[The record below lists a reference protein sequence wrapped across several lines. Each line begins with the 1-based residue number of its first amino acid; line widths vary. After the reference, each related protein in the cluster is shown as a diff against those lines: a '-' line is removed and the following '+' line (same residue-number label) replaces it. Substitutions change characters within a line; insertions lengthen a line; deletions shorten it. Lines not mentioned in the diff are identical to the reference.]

1 MELVIV
7 IIPYFRKKKYIT
19 ETISSVLRQT
29 YEYLE
34 VIIVYDDE
42 TKVDLDFINNLKNKD
57 SRIKIITN
65 PLNLGTGES
74 RNIGITNAKG
84 SYIAFVDADDI
95 WDAKK
100 IELQLSY
107 MMSNNYSFTHTS
119 YKIINCEN
127 KIVGHRKAKNFEN
140 YQSLL
145 GSCDIGLSTVMIKK
159 NIFTN
164 DLKFPNLKTKEDF
177 VLWLKFLKKN
187 YKVFGINTDLTSWRK
202 LNNSLSSS
210 TLQKLIDGFNVYHK
224 FMKFNFIKSLY
235 YLIVLC
241 ANYLRK

>member
-1 MELVIV
+1 MELVSV

-95 WDAKK
+95 WDTKK

-119 YKIINCEN
+119 YKIINSEN

-235 YLIVLC
+235 YLMVLC

>member
-1 MELVIV
+1 MELVSV

-65 PLNLGTGES
+65 PLNLGAGES

-119 YKIINCEN
+119 YKIINSEN

-177 VLWLKFLKKN
+177 VLWLKILKKN
-187 YKVFGINTDLTSWRK
+187 YKIMSLDLPLTKWK
-202 LNNSLSSS
+202 KIKNSLSSS
-210 TLQKLIDGFNVYHK
+210 TIQKLMDGFRVYNHY
-224 FMKFNFIKSLY
+224 MKINIIKSI
-235 YLIVLC
+235 YLLFCLSI
-241 ANYLRK
+241 NFLRK

>member
-1 MELVIV
+1 MELVSV
-7 IIPYFRKKKYIT
+7 VIPYFRKKKYIT

-29 YEYLE
+29 YKNLE
-34 VIIVYDDE
+34 VVVVYDDE
-42 TKVDLDFINNLKNKD
+42 TKVDLDFINNLKNND

-65 PLNLGTGES
+65 PLNLGAGEC

-95 WDAKK
+95 WDEKK

-119 YKIINCEN
+119 YKIINSDN

-187 YKVFGINTDLTSWRK
+187 YKIFGINTDLTSWRK

>member
-1 MELVIV
+1 MELVSV
-7 IIPYFRKKKYIT
+7 VIPYFRKKKYIT

-29 YEYLE
+29 YKNLE
-34 VIIVYDDE
+34 VVVVYDDE
-42 TKVDLDFINNLKNKD
+42 TKVDLDFINNLKNND

-65 PLNLGTGES
+65 PLNLGAGEC

-95 WDAKK
+95 WDEKK

-119 YKIINCEN
+119 YKIINSDN

-187 YKVFGINTDLTSWRK
+187 YKIFGINTDLTSWRK

-235 YLIVLC
+235 YLMVLC

>member
-1 MELVIV
+1 MELVSV

-65 PLNLGTGES
+65 PLNLGAGES

-95 WDAKK
+95 WDEKK
-100 IELQLSY
+100 IELQLNY

-119 YKIINCEN
+119 YRIINSNN

-140 YQSLL
+140 YHSLL

-187 YKVFGINTDLTSWRK
+187 YKIFSINTDLTSWRK

-235 YLIVLC
+235 YLMVLC

>member
-1 MELVIV
+1 MELVSV

-42 TKVDLDFINNLKNKD
+42 TKVDLDFIYNLKNKD

-95 WDAKK
+95 WDSKK

-119 YKIINCEN
+119 YKIINSEN

-224 FMKFNFIKSLY
+224 FMKFNFIRSLY
-235 YLIVLC
+235 YLMVLC

>member
-1 MELVIV
+1 MELVSV
-7 IIPYFRKKKYIT
+7 IIPYFRKNKYIT

-65 PLNLGTGES
+65 PLNLGAGES

-107 MMSNNYSFTHTS
+107 MMSNKYSFTHTS
-119 YKIINCEN
+119 YKIINSEN

-187 YKVFGINTDLTSWRK
+187 YKIFSINTDLTSWRK

>member
-1 MELVIV
+1 MELVSV

-95 WDAKK
+95 WDTKK

-119 YKIINCEN
+119 YKIINSDN

-224 FMKFNFIKSLY
+224 FMKFNFIRSLY
-235 YLIVLC
+235 YLMVLC

>member
-1 MELVIV
+1 MELVSV
-7 IIPYFRKKKYIT
+7 VIPYFRKKKYIT

-29 YEYLE
+29 YKNLE
-34 VIIVYDDE
+34 VVVVYDDE

-65 PLNLGTGES
+65 PLNLGAGEC

-95 WDAKK
+95 WNEKK

-119 YKIINCEN
+119 YKIINSDN

-187 YKVFGINTDLTSWRK
+187 YKIFGINTDLTSWRK

-210 TLQKLIDGFNVYHK
+210 TLQKLIDGFNVYNK

>member
-1 MELVIV
+1 MELVSV

-65 PLNLGTGES
+65 PLNLGAGES

-119 YKIINCEN
+119 YKIINSEN

-145 GSCDIGLSTVMIKK
+145 G
-159 NIFTN
+159 
-164 DLKFPNLKTKEDF
+164 
-177 VLWLKFLKKN
+177 
-187 YKVFGINTDLTSWRK
+187 KVEVI
-202 LNNSLSSS
+202 
-210 TLQKLIDGFNVYHK
+210 
-224 FMKFNFIKSLY
+224 
-235 YLIVLC
+235 
-241 ANYLRK
+241 

>member
-1 MELVIV
+1 MELVSV

-65 PLNLGTGES
+65 PLNLGAGES

-119 YKIINCEN
+119 YKIINSEN
-127 KIVGHRKAKNFEN
+127 KIVGHRIAKNFEN

-187 YKVFGINTDLTSWRK
+187 YKIFSINTDLTSWRK

-235 YLIVLC
+235 YLMVLC

>member
-1 MELVIV
+1 MELVSV

-65 PLNLGTGES
+65 PLNLGAGES

-119 YKIINCEN
+119 YKIINSEN

-177 VLWLKFLKKN
+177 VLWLKYLKKS
-187 YKVFGINTDLTSWRK
+187 YKIFGINTDLTSWRK
-202 LNNSLSSS
+202 LDNSLSSS

-235 YLIVLC
+235 YLMVLC

>member
-1 MELVIV
+1 MELVSV

-29 YEYLE
+29 YENLE
-34 VIIVYDDE
+34 VIVVYDDE

-65 PLNLGTGES
+65 PLNLGAGES

-84 SYIAFVDADDI
+84 SHIAFVDADDI

-119 YKIINCEN
+119 YKIINSEN

-187 YKVFGINTDLTSWRK
+187 YKIFSINTDLTSWRK

-210 TLQKLIDGFNVYHK
+210 ALQKLIDGFNVYHK

-235 YLIVLC
+235 YLMVLC

>member
-1 MELVIV
+1 MELVSV

-29 YEYLE
+29 YKNLE
-34 VIIVYDDE
+34 VVVVYDDE
-42 TKVDLDFINNLKNKD
+42 TKVDLDFINNLKNND

-65 PLNLGTGES
+65 PLNLGAGEC

-95 WDAKK
+95 WDEKK

-119 YKIINCEN
+119 YKIINSDN

-187 YKVFGINTDLTSWRK
+187 YKIFGINTDLTSWRK

>member
-1 MELVIV
+1 MELVSV

-29 YEYLE
+29 YKNLE
-34 VIIVYDDE
+34 VVVVYDDE
-42 TKVDLDFINNLKNKD
+42 TKVDLDFINNLKNND

-65 PLNLGTGES
+65 PLNLGAGEC

-95 WDAKK
+95 WDEKK

-119 YKIINCEN
+119 YKIINSDN

-187 YKVFGINTDLTSWRK
+187 YKIFGINTDLTSWRK

-235 YLIVLC
+235 YLMVLC

>member
-1 MELVIV
+1 MELVSV

-95 WDAKK
+95 WDSKK

-119 YKIINCEN
+119 YKIINSEN

-235 YLIVLC
+235 YLMVLC

>member
-1 MELVIV
+1 MELVSV

-119 YKIINCEN
+119 YKIINSEN
-127 KIVGHRKAKNFEN
+127 KIVGQRKAKNFEN

-235 YLIVLC
+235 YLMVLC

>member
-1 MELVIV
+1 MELVSV

-65 PLNLGTGES
+65 PLNLGAGEA

-119 YKIINCEN
+119 YKIINSEN

-187 YKVFGINTDLTSWRK
+187 YKIFSINTDLTSWRK

-235 YLIVLC
+235 YLMVLC

>member
-1 MELVIV
+1 MELVSV

-65 PLNLGTGES
+65 PLNLGAGES

-95 WDAKK
+95 WVSKK

-119 YKIINCEN
+119 YKIINSEN

-187 YKVFGINTDLTSWRK
+187 YKIFSINTDLTSWRK

-235 YLIVLC
+235 YLMVLC

>member
-1 MELVIV
+1 MELVSV

-42 TKVDLDFINNLKNKD
+42 TKVDLDFINNLKNND

-65 PLNLGTGES
+65 PLNLGAGES

-84 SYIAFVDADDI
+84 SYIAFVDADDV

-119 YKIINCEN
+119 YKIINSDN

-187 YKVFGINTDLTSWRK
+187 YKIFSINTDLTSWRK

-235 YLIVLC
+235 YLMVLC

>member
-1 MELVIV
+1 MELVSV

-65 PLNLGTGES
+65 PLNLGAGES

-95 WDAKK
+95 WDEKK

-119 YKIINCEN
+119 YKIINSEN

-177 VLWLKFLKKN
+177 VLWLKFLKKS
-187 YKVFGINTDLTSWRK
+187 YKIFSINTDLTSWRK

-210 TLQKLIDGFNVYHK
+210 TLQKVIDGFNVYHK

-235 YLIVLC
+235 YLMVLC